1 VYRSGRRYDGTFLQ
15 LVAVPAE
22 AWPGRVGYVLGRRVM
37 PRAVDRNRLRR
48 RLREAVQA
56 ARPAIAGLDVI
67 LRLRIAT
74 PRTQIGAAALEA
86 RALIARALG
95 AA

>member
-1 VYRSGRRYDGTFLQ
+1 VYRGGRRYDGTFLQ

-22 AWPGRVGYVLGRRVM
+22 RWPGRVGYVLGRRVM

-67 LRLRIAT
+67 LRLRTAT
-74 PRTQIGAAALEA
+74 PRARIPAAALEA
-86 RALIARALG
+86 RELIARAL
-95 AA
+95 AAA